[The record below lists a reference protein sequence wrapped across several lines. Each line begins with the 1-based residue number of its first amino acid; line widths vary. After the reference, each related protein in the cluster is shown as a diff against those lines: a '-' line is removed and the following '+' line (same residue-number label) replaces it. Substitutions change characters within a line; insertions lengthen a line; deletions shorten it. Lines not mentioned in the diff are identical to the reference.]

1 MSRWKKLARRLARP
15 GLGWRMLLLLL
26 CGPGLIWVF
35 AGGLEESPISYAL
48 YALSTY
54 TLVIWCIPVPG
65 FVRRVREGLYQNRLS
80 RRYLTDLVFRGRL
93 TLVFSAAINTAFALF
108 KLGTGVVYRSVWFGA
123 LGLYYL
129 VLAVMRILLAAS
141 ALRRQTDQRRE
152 YQTARLC
159 GWLLLLLTLALSGV
173 VLQMVRDGKGYSYP
187 GYLIFVAALY
197 TFYSVAAAVVN
208 LFRFRRLESPAL
220 MASKAL
226 GFAVALVSLLSLQTA
241 MFASFGGDFA
251 AQRLM
256 NVLTGAGVCAAVSV
270 IAILTIRWSGRG
282 LRAAEEKEN

>member
-1 MSRWKKLARRLARP
+1 MSRWKELTRRLVWP
-15 GLGWRMLLLLL
+15 GMGWRILLLLI

-35 AGGLEESPISYAL
+35 ANGLEESPLSYVL

-54 TLVIWCIPVPG
+54 TLIVWCVPAPG
-65 FVRRVREGLYQNRLS
+65 VVRRLRERLYQNRLS

-93 TLVFSAAINTAFALF
+93 TLVLSALINTAFALF

-141 ALRRQTDQRRE
+141 ALRRRTNRRRE
-152 YQTARLC
+152 YRTARLC
-159 GWLLLLLTLALSGV
+159 GWLLLALTVALSGV
-173 VLQMVRDGKGYSYP
+173 ILQMVRDGRGYSYP

-241 MFASFGGDFA
+241 MFAAFGGDFG

-256 NVLTGAGVCAAVSV
+256 NALTGAGVCAAVLA
-270 IAILTIRWSGRG
+270 IAIWTIRWANRG
-282 LRAAEEKEN
+282 LQTAEEKEN